1 MLCSFVTNNNGKC
14 VCSRCGKK
22 VNSSDCSRT
31 INECKPKLECERK
44 TSYVGTI
51 KVECCAGKERDES
64 VFICQR
70 FGRCLPNY
78 APLGEHLHKWK
89 LRQPEA
95 SLYHLCHGC
104 ESFCPVSP
112 PESS

>member
-1 MLCSFVTNNNGKC
+1 MNCVFTSTTDERC
-14 VCSRCGKK
+14 VCVRCGKK
-22 VNSSDCSRT
+22 VIAKNCDRT
-31 INECKPKLECERK
+31 ISKCRVRVDCERK

-51 KVECCAGKERDES
+51 KVECCAGKERDEP

-104 ESFCPVSP
+104 ESFRPVAAAT
-112 PESS
+112 

>member
-1 MLCSFVTNNNGKC
+1 MNCRFLEIDKQLWECTWCSFKAKSPTKPLRNCTAG
-14 VCSRCGKK
+14 VCRYLS
-22 VNSSDCSRT
+22 
-31 INECKPKLECERK
+31 ERLPA
-44 TSYVGTI
+44 TI
-51 KVECCAGKERDES
+51 KVECCGGKEKDEP
-64 VFICQR
+64 VNVCQR

-78 APLGEHLHKWK
+78 APLGEHLHKWR

-104 ESFCPVSP
+104 ESFRPVTP

>member
-1 MLCSFVTNNNGKC
+1 MFCVWKDGRCS
-14 VCSRCGKK
+14 VCGTRKPDTIQKVVRRCSARG
-22 VNSSDCSRT
+22 D
-31 INECKPKLECERK
+31 CERK
-44 TSYVGTI
+44 TSYIGTI
-51 KVECCAGKERDES
+51 KVECCAGKERNEH

-104 ESFCPVSP
+104 ESFRPVTP